1 MDKKSKIT
9 VIFFVAVFGLAMVV
23 AFLPQ
28 NSTATPSTFASQVSI
43 STVIPLPTQVGA
55 TTSSIQSNVKVAPA
69 TSTPI
74 PNVPIEEVGSQ
85 AIIPHAISDNLA
97 TPKGKANFNAADV
110 KAYITENINT
120 NNSKFDPTDFIS
132 VDKVDCMTM
141 GQFHQWQKAT
151 YGSYTDRGEPTDLEV
166 CVAFTSGNFNAS
178 STPPDSSS
186 ASAKGSRI
194 FHHGYMIF
202 VAATGNY
209 ISHGEYK

>member
-9 VIFFVAVFGLAMVV
+9 VIFFVAVFGLVMGV

-28 NSTATPSTFASQVSI
+28 NSTAIPSTFASQVPI
-43 STVIPLPTQVGA
+43 STVIPLSTQVGA
-55 TTSSIQSNVKVAPA
+55 TTSSIQPNVKVVPA

-74 PNVPIEEVGSQ
+74 PNVPIEDVGSP

-110 KAYITENINT
+110 KAYITKNTNT
-120 NNSKFDPTDFIS
+120 NNPKFDPTDFIT
-132 VDKVDCMTM
+132 VDKVDCMTIE
-141 GQFHQWQKAT
+141 QLHRWQKAT
-151 YGSYTDRGEPTDLEV
+151 YGSYTDRGEPADLEV

-178 STPPDSSS
+178 STPPDASS

-194 FHHGYMIF
+194 FHHGYMVF

-209 ISHGEYK
+209 ISHGEYN